1 MEQLKCSQCKKTKDS
16 VEFKKK
22 KKSNGDFNK
31 ICIRCCEIK
40 KKSQGKNKENYKC
53 KHGKQKSYCKEGCG
67 GVAFCKHGKRKDY
80 CREGCGGSQICKHG
94 KQKSQCKEGCG
105 GNAFCKHGKYRTY
118 CKECGGSQICQHGKQ
133 KTVCKECGGSQI
145 CEHQIRKDKCKICDP
160 NGHLTSIV
168 SNSVRSNLKS
178 NKSAKSIEYL
188 GCDIATYKEHIEKQ
202 FTEGMTWDNMGEW
215 EIDHIKPMKYKEN
228 KDDIITL
235 EENMKRLHFTNTQ
248 PLWKADNRTKGNRF
262 IG

>member
-16 VEFKKK
+16 VEFN

-31 ICIRCCEIK
+31 SCIKCVEIQ
-40 KKSQGKNKENYKC
+40 KKSYEKNKEKYK
-53 KHGKQKSYCKEGCG
+53 
-67 GVAFCKHGKRKDY
+67 CKHGKRKDY
-80 CREGCGGSQICKHG
+80 CREGCGGVAFCKHGKFKSTCKEGCGGSQICKHG
-94 KQKSQCKEGCG
+94 KIKFICK
-105 GNAFCKHGKYRTY
+105 K
-118 CKECGGSQICQHGKQ
+118 
-133 KTVCKECGGSQI
+133 CGGSQI
-145 CEHQIRKDKCKICDP
+145 CEHQIRKDQCKICDP
-160 NGHLTSIV
+160 NGHLTHIV
-168 SNSVRSNLKS
+168 RNSVQRNLKS
-178 NKSAKSIEYL
+178 NKTNRSIEYL